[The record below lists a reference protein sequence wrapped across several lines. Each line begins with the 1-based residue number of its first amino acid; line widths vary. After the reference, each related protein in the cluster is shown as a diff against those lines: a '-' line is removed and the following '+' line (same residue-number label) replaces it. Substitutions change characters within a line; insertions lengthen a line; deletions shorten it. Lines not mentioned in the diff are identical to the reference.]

1 MDEAVETVPKGE
13 ATGAAKE
20 HMSDATVDVLLA
32 MRAQFLAT
40 GASALKHWDQLA
52 EAMKSA
58 VRRSSGPETWVST
71 MGARLRL
78 ESPSSDLSAKSVALV
93 ETVRRYDVRAWLAL
107 VESEGVYLL
116 ARARTLA
123 EERREARLTEAEKQG
138 MAARDA
144 AEGTT

>member
-1 MDEAVETVPKGE
+1 MDETAKTPKGD

-32 MRAQFLAT
+32 LRAQYLAT
-40 GASALKHWDQLA
+40 GASALKHWDQIA

-58 VRRSSGPETWVST
+58 VRRSSGPEAWVST
-71 MGARLRL
+71 MGMRLRL
-78 ESPSSDLSAKSVALV
+78 EAPTSALSAATVALV
-93 ETVRRYDVRAWLAL
+93 EAVRRYDVRAWLAL

-123 EERREARLTEAEKQG
+123 EERRDAKLAADEKQAK
-138 MAARDA
+138 AARDA
-144 AEGTT
+144 AEGTM